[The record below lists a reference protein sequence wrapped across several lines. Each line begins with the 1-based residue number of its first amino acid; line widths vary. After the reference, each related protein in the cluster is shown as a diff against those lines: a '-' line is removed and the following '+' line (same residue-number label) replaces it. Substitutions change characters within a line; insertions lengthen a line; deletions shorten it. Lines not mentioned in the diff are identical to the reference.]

1 MEKQI
6 PLESRED
13 AQRLFGPYDS
23 YLKAIREKTGA
34 KIVVRNGAIQISGH
48 RVQADQA
55 HRMFGE
61 IKEVLDTRGQLAD
74 GDLDRILE
82 GERRPK
88 ATASIVPGV
97 PAYRRKETELSP
109 KSIGQKAYM
118 EAIETNEIVFA
129 IGPSGTGKTFL
140 AVAKA
145 VQYLRAGQVRRLVLV
160 RPAVEAG
167 ERLGFLPGD
176 IQQKVDPY
184 LRPIYDSLNAF
195 LELGQVK
202 RLIDADVIEVVPLA
216 FMRGR
221 TLDEAFIILDEAQN
235 TTSDQ
240 MKMFLTRMGA
250 ASRVVITG
258 DVTQIDLA
266 QGKMSGLVDA
276 RDLLKGIPGIEFVFL
291 TKEDIVRH
299 PLVQRIVDAY
309 ETRRGRSG
317 GR

>member
-1 MEKQI
+1 MDKQI
-6 PLESRED
+6 PLETRDE
-13 AQRLFGPYDS
+13 AQALFGPYDQ
-23 YLKAIREKTGA
+23 YLKAIRTKTGA
-34 KIVVRNGAIQISGH
+34 QIVVRNGAIQISGT
-48 RVQADQA
+48 RVQAEQA
-55 HRMFGE
+55 HRMFLE
-61 IKEVLDTRGQLAD
+61 IKEVLDSRGKLGE
-74 GDLDRILE
+74 GDLDRIVE
-82 GERRPK
+82 SERRAKPS
-88 ATASIVPGV
+88 TTTVPGV
-97 PAYRRKETELSP
+97 PAYRRKDAELSP
-109 KSIGQKAYM
+109 KSSGQKAYM
-118 EAIETNEIVFA
+118 DAIEANEIVFA

-145 VQYLRAGQVRRLVLV
+145 VEYLKAGKVRRLVLV

-202 RLIDADVIEVVPLA
+202 RLIDADVIEIVPLA

-235 TTSDQ
+235 TTGEQ

-250 ASRVVITG
+250 ASRVVVTG

-266 QGKMSGLVDA
+266 QGKLSGLVDA

-291 TKEDIVRH
+291 TKADIVRH

-309 ETRRGRSG
+309 ETRKTRRP
-317 GR
+317 

>member
-1 MEKQI
+1 MEKEI
-6 PLESRED
+6 PIEKRED

-34 KIVVRNGAIQISGH
+34 QIVVRNGMIQVRGN

-55 HRMFGE
+55 HRMLIE
-61 IKEVLDTRGQLAD
+61 IKEVLDTRGQLRE
-74 GDLDRILE
+74 GDFERILE
-82 GERRPK
+82 GDRRAKPG
-88 ATASIVPGV
+88 SITPGS
-97 PAYRRKETELSP
+97 PTYRRKETHLEP
-109 KSIGQKAYM
+109 KSTGQKAYL
-118 EAIETNEIVFA
+118 EAIDNNEIVFS

-145 VQYLRAGQVRRLVLV
+145 VESLKAAQVRRLVLV

-250 ASRVVITG
+250 ASRVVVTG
-258 DVTQIDLA
+258 DVTQVDLP

-276 RDLLKGIPGIEFVFL
+276 RDLLKGIPGIEFVYL

-309 ETRRGRSG
+309 ESRKQRR
-317 GR
+317 

>member
-1 MEKQI
+1 MEKEI
-6 PLESRED
+6 PIEGRED
-13 AQRLFGPYDS
+13 AQRLFGPYDA

-34 KIVVRNGAIQISGH
+34 QVVVRNGMIQIRGN
-48 RVQADQA
+48 RVQAAQA
-55 HRMFGE
+55 HRMFEE
-61 IKEVLDTRGQLAD
+61 IRELLDTRGEMRD
-74 GDLDRILE
+74 GDFERILE
-82 GERRPK
+82 GDRK
-88 ATASIVPGV
+88 AKPAAGAPGV
-97 PAYRRKETELSP
+97 PTYRKKETALAP
-109 KSIGQKAYM
+109 KSTGQKAYLD
-118 EAIETNEIVFA
+118 AIENNEIVFS

-145 VQYLRAGQVRRLVLV
+145 VEALKAAQVRRLVLV

-250 ASRVVITG
+250 ASRVVVTG

-266 QGKMSGLVDA
+266 QGKTSGLVDA
-276 RDLLKGIPGIEFVFL
+276 RDLLQGIPGIAFAYL

-309 ETRRGRSG
+309 ESRKHRGRN
-317 GR
+317 

>member
-1 MEKQI
+1 MDKQI
-6 PLESRED
+6 PLETRDE
-13 AQRLFGPYDS
+13 AQALFGPYDQ
-23 YLKAIREKTGA
+23 YLKAVRSKTGA
-34 KIVVRNGAIQISGH
+34 QIVVRNGAIQISGT
-48 RVQADQA
+48 RVQAEQA
-55 HRMFGE
+55 HRMFLE
-61 IKEVLDTRGQLAD
+61 IKEVLDARGKLGE

-82 GERRPK
+82 SERRAKP
-88 ATASIVPGV
+88 ATASAPGV
-97 PAYRRKETELSP
+97 PAYRRKEAELSP
-109 KSIGQKAYM
+109 KSSGQKSYM
-118 EAIETNEIVFA
+118 DAIEANEIVFA

-145 VQYLRAGQVRRLVLV
+145 VEYLKAGKVRRLVLV

-202 RLIDADVIEVVPLA
+202 RLIDADVIEIVPLA

-235 TTSDQ
+235 TTGEQ

-250 ASRVVITG
+250 ASRVVVTG

-266 QGKMSGLVDA
+266 QGKLSGLVDA

-291 TKEDIVRH
+291 TKADIVRH

-309 ETRRGRSG
+309 ETRKTRRP
-317 GR
+317 

>member
-6 PLESRED
+6 PIEKRED

-34 KIVVRNGAIQISGH
+34 QIVVRNGAIQIRGN
-48 RVQADQA
+48 RVQADEA
-55 HRMFGE
+55 HRMFAE
-61 IKEVLDTRGQLAD
+61 IREVLDSRGGLAD

-82 GERRPK
+82 GERRAK
-88 ATASIVPGV
+88 GAAVVPGV
-97 PAYRRKETELSP
+97 PAYRRKEAELSP
-109 KSIGQKAYM
+109 KSSGQKSYL
-118 EAIETNEIVFA
+118 EAIEKNAIVFA

-145 VQYLRAGQVRRLVLV
+145 VECLKAGQVRRLVLV

-309 ETRRGRSG
+309 ETRKGRGGVR
-317 GR
+317 